1 MTSLAVFCRV
11 THFALCCDHI
21 LGRSNSRKGRF
32 ILFHCLGQAV
42 HCGWGPWSPP
52 AKVGRIVAAD
62 GRKGLWRTGGCT
74 VTLRCTHTYDSPLPA
89 MPPIPKA
96 QQPPGILPPARDQ
109 VFNTRTYGG
118 CLMFKQ
124 QPWSTLAPP
133 SFYYKYHCELQRVFK
148 WKGLPCMCF

>member
-1 MTSLAVFCRV
+1 MSCHTLCSLLWSHTGQKQLKEREVYFVSLFRACSP
-11 THFALCCDHI
+11 LW
-21 LGRSNSRKGRF
+21 LG
-32 ILFHCLGQAV
+32 AME
-42 HCGWGPWSPP
+42 PP

-62 GRKGLWRTGGCT
+62 GRKGLWRTGRCT
-74 VTLRCTHTYDSPLPA
+74 ETLRRTHTYDSPLPA
-89 MPPIPKA
+89 LPPIPKA
-96 QQPPGILPPARDQ
+96 QQPPGIVPPAGDQ
-109 VFNTRTYGG
+109 AFNTRTYGG